1 MQVPSQCYPHIL
13 SHLYTHTQTGI
24 ELLYMQ
30 RMTCLHINLIYAQM
44 FFQLV
49 LAKSAQILCIRLV
62 QRHITHTPRGRGRR
76 DHLRVFIK
84 THSIYMAFTSAQ
96 STASTRIKSEI
107 VY

>member
-1 MQVPSQCYPHIL
+1 
-13 SHLYTHTQTGI
+13 
-24 ELLYMQ
+24 MQ
-30 RMTCLHINLIYAQM
+30 RMTCLHINLIYAQI